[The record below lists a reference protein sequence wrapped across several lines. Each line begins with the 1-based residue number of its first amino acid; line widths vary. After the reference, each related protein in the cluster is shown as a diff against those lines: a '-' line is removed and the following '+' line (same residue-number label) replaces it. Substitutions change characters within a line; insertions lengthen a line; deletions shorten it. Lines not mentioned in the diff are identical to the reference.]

1 MTTNFNEIF
10 DIKKAQYILEKY
22 DDIKHNFREES
33 EQRLKNMNIDPLT
46 LFKKYVSKSKKG
58 SIKGTKKLMY
68 PTNKIIIL
76 DVILHVDHY
85 HFKHYHVK

>member
-46 LFKKYVSKSKKG
+46 LFKNMFLNPKKEVL
-58 SIKGTKKLMY
+58 KVQKKLMY

-76 DVILHVDHY
+76 VVILLVVHY

>member
-46 LFKKYVSKSKKG
+46 LFKKYVSKSKKR
-58 SIKGTKKLMY
+58 KY
-68 PTNKIIIL
+68 
-76 DVILHVDHY
+76 
-85 HFKHYHVK
+85 